1 MSSKNVGWGAY
12 RPWDRHSA
20 IMMGGGVAYV
30 AIGLNYIFDTQ
41 PESRTEAM
49 IYALRIMPFTGW
61 GIGFA
66 IVGILA
72 FLSAIWP
79 NLERAW
85 GYVVLTGWSAAW
97 SSFWFAGSLLTDA
110 KIACLTSGAVWALLG
125 FLWWGVSG
133 LISPKRPKGEVP

>member
-1 MSSKNVGWGAY
+1 MFSKDVGWRTY

-30 AIGLNYIFDTQ
+30 AIGLDYIFDTQ
-41 PESRTEAM
+41 SASDTEAM
-49 IYALRIMPFTGW
+49 FYALRIMPFTGW

-66 IVGILA
+66 LVGILA
-72 FLSAIWP
+72 FLSAVWP
-79 NLERAW
+79 NREKTW

-97 SSFWFAGSLLTDA
+97 SSFWFSGVILTDA
-110 KIACLTSGAVWALLG
+110 KTVYLSTGALWAFLG

-133 LISPKRPKGEVP
+133 LISPKRPENGRT